1 MSGGDVGSSQ
11 LTSMP
16 VVTRR
21 RRRDDRVTVIGAG
34 PYGLAVTAYLRL
46 AGLEV
51 HCFGEAMATWR
62 RHMPMGMVLCSP
74 RRATQIPDPRGALTL
89 QRYEMAR
96 GSPRPKTA
104 AVRLD
109 DFVAY
114 GRWFQSQV
122 IPDLD
127 RRMVVRVQ
135 SREAGFRILL
145 DDGERIDAGRVVVA
159 AGLIPFAWRP
169 PPFVGHP
176 PSLVSHSSDHHDLG
190 AFAGKRV
197 LVVGSGQSALESA
210 ALLSEHGTEVE
221 LLVRARQVHWR
232 RRWFH
237 THGPLVRP
245 LARLMYAPSA
255 VGPAGVSWIAET
267 PGLFWRL
274 QSRLQRLVVET
285 SLRPEPDLSLSER
298 LGEVRITTGQTV
310 VSATVANS
318 QLRLG
323 MDDGTERAVD
333 HVLLAT
339 GFRVDIARYPFIGP
353 ELLLRLRRIRG
364 FPVLGPGLES
374 SVPGFH
380 LLGAPAARSF
390 GPLMSFIAGARYAAK
405 AVTAHILA
413 ARN

>member
-46 AGLEV
+46 AGLKV
-51 HCFGEAMATWR
+51 HCFGEPMATWR

-74 RRATQIPDPRGALTL
+74 RRATQIPDPLGALTL

-96 GSPRPKTA
+96 GSPRPKSA

-210 ALLSEHGTEVE
+210 ALLSEHGAEVE
-221 LLVRARQVHWR
+221 LLVRARQVHWH

-237 THGPLVRP
+237 TR
-245 LARLMYAPSA
+245 
-255 VGPAGVSWIAET
+255 WIAET

-274 QSRLQRLVVET
+274 QPRLQRLVVQT
-285 SLRPEPDLSLSER
+285 SLHPEPDLRLSER
-298 LGEVRITTGQTV
+298 LGEVSITTGQTV
-310 VSATVANS
+310 VSATGANS

-323 MDDGTERAVD
+323 MEDGTERAVD

-380 LLGAPAARSF
+380 LLGAPAASSF